1 MVYWNEPQVIVVPLN
16 KDITG
21 ISIQVKNAE
30 IKDRDLVDLILRNQ
44 RGGEVLN
51 RSLVFDK

>member
-1 MVYWNEPQVIVVPLN
+1 MVYWNEPQVIAVPLN
-16 KDITG
+16 KDIAG

-30 IKDRDLVDLILRNQ
+30 IKDRDLVDLIRRNQ